1 MGFAFKLMAGA
12 ALAISA
18 APAAAQAA
26 PLPVSTFLAKVA
38 ALKKKGPLAL
48 FSGDIKLLM
57 NQVKVDSAQLRAEN
71 KALQAAGK
79 PKHYCAPE
87 NSSLKD
93 KDLLV
98 ALEQVPV
105 AQRPRTSTKEAFRAY
120 LTRRFPCKS

>member
-1 MGFAFKLMAGA
+1 MTRRLIIGFLIACVSV
-12 ALAISA
+12 SA
-18 APAAAQAA
+18 AAAPSA
-26 PLPVSTFLAKVA
+26 PLPVSTFLGKVA

-57 NQVKVDSAQLRAEN
+57 NQVKTDSAQLRAEN
-71 KALQAAGK
+71 KALEAARN

-87 NSSLKD
+87 KSSLKD
-93 KDLLV
+93 KDLLA

-120 LTRRFPCKS
+120 LARRFPCKA

>member
-1 MGFAFKLMAGA
+1 MSRRLTI
-12 ALAISA
+12 ALLIACVPVSA
-18 APAAAQAA
+18 TAAASA
-26 PLPVSTFLAKVA
+26 PLPVSAFLAKVG

-57 NQVKVDSAQLRAEN
+57 NQVKTDSAQLRAEN
-71 KALQAAGK
+71 KALEAAGK

-87 NSSLKD
+87 QSKLSD
-93 KDLLV
+93 KDLLT

-120 LTRRFPCKS
+120 LARRFPCKT